1 MLLLLTVVSG
11 FVDATSFLKLGRIFV
26 ANMTGN
32 VVFLGFAAIGAGG
45 VSLTAPA
52 LCLIAFLAGAALSGR
67 LATTKLGRDPFRLLR
82 TAIAVELALV
92 AVAMIVAVVRAND
105 LGGSV
110 GPTTY
115 VLMALLAT
123 AMGIQTATARRLAVP
138 DLQTTVLTST
148 LSALAVGSW
157 FGGNSS
163 AGTGRRLLAI
173 AAMLIGAIVGAFL
186 ALKIN
191 LMAPLAAVAVLL
203 AIAGLGAHRLA
214 RRLPDPLPARPS

>member
-1 MLLLLTVVSG
+1 
-11 FVDATSFLKLGRIFV
+11 
-26 ANMTGN
+26 MTGN

-67 LATTKLGRDPFRLLR
+67 LATSTLGRDPFRLLR
-82 TAIAVELALV
+82 TAVAVELALV
-92 AVAMIVAVVRAND
+92 ALAIVVGVVWAGD
-105 LGGSV
+105 LGGNV

-115 VLMALLAT
+115 VLMALLAI

-173 AAMLIGAIVGAFL
+173 TSMLIGALVGAFL
-186 ALKIN
+186 ALKVA
-191 LMAPLAAVAVLL
+191 LMAPLAVVAVLL
-203 AIAGLGAHRLA
+203 AITGLAAHQLA
-214 RRLPDPLPARPS
+214 RQLPNPLSTSPS

>member
-1 MLLLLTVVSG
+1 M
-11 FVDATSFLKLGRIFV
+11 
-26 ANMTGN
+26 
-32 VVFLGFAAIGAGG
+32 
-45 VSLTAPA
+45 
-52 LCLIAFLAGAALSGR
+52 
-67 LATTKLGRDPFRLLR
+67 
-82 TAIAVELALV
+82 
-92 AVAMIVAVVRAND
+92 
-105 LGGSV
+105 

-115 VLMALLAT
+115 VLMALLAI

-173 AAMLIGAIVGAFL
+173 AAMLIGALLGAFL

-191 LMAPLAAVAVLL
+191 VMAPLAAVAVLL
-203 AIAGLGAHRLA
+203 AIASLGAHRLA
-214 RRLPDPLPARPS
+214 RREPS